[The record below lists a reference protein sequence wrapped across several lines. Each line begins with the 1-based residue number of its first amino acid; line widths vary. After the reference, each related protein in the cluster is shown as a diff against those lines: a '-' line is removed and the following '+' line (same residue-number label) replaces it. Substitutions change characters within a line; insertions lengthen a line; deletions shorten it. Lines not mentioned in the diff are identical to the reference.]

1 MNTLQCKREAA
12 LTREEALADIQAE
25 ADSRGIP
32 LQSVGVSGVKLPLT
46 IVDIDQNCTRTIIEA
61 SAGVSVR
68 AAERGAHMSRLVD
81 ELQGLNGSLSLNQ
94 LGLVHRR
101 LLQRSCADA
110 AELAVSFTW
119 FVSKAAPVSAIRSLL
134 DVQAHYSVAGGSG
147 APLVLKQRL
156 QVPVTTLCPCSKAI
170 SRHGAHNQRTLVT
183 VSLEVSRWLPIGELT
198 RTIEAQSSCEV
209 FGTLKRIDE
218 KYVTEKAYE
227 NPRFVE
233 DVARDLARCLESDQ
247 RIVSSRIEVESL
259 ESIHNHQAFAVFEHP
274 FQDRDGNRR
283 LADAGYFH
291 TAAIQD

>member
-1 MNTLQCKREAA
+1 MSTLQCRRESA
-12 LTREEALADIQAE
+12 LTQEETLADIQSE
-25 ADSRGIP
+25 ADTRGIR
-32 LQSVGVSGVKLPLT
+32 LQSVGVSGVKLPIT
-46 IVDIDQNCTRTIIEA
+46 VVDVDQRCTRTIIEA

-81 ELQGLNGSLSLNQ
+81 ALQGLDGALNLIQ
-94 LGLVHRR
+94 LRQVHRR
-101 LLQRSCADA
+101 LLDRSGADT
-110 AELAVSFTW
+110 AELGIAFTW
-119 FVSKAAPVSAIRSLL
+119 FVSKVAPVSAIRSLL
-134 DVQAHYSVAGGSG
+134 DVQARYTVGGGKHS
-147 APLVLKQRL
+147 PTLFKQQL

-183 VSLEVSRWLPIGELT
+183 VSLEVIRWLPIGELT

-233 DVARDLARCLESDQ
+233 DVARDLARSLKSDQ
-247 RIVSSRIEVESL
+247 RIVNSRIEVESL

-274 FQDRDGNRR
+274 LKDRDGNRR